1 MHNLPKQRETR
12 RVTQKRLLKSRFTL
26 GVSTHDEVDRVKK
39 VIKPQKLKVVMNKN
53 GFDHNIDKML
63 SLKNDFE

>member
-1 MHNLPKQRETR
+1 MYMCICVHALVHA
-12 RVTQKRLLKSRFTL
+12 RVFSLKNSRIQ
-26 GVSTHDEVDRVKK
+26 DKIIMDKK
-39 VIKPQKLKVVMNKN
+39 KNFNVLKVVMNKN